1 MLAYFLVVCYSL
13 SRVIFAPAFPCKP
26 ACGEKRGVYEKSAL
40 RARLESLW
48 LQLDGFGKTSS
59 ILFWLATAFVA

>member
-40 RARLESLW
+40 RAHGSSQMALAKLAAYCFGSPPLLW
-48 LQLDGFGKTSS
+48 RS
-59 ILFWLATAFVA
+59 

>member
-40 RARLESLW
+40 RAY
-48 LQLDGFGKTSS
+48 GFSQIVLAKTSS
-59 ILFWLATAFVA
+59 VLFWLATTFVA